1 MRQRIRRSPSSIRTK
16 RYGDRYVLEA
26 TSRAETNLVLL
37 LDHDDGE
44 RELEYHSERMLE
56 LARERAWELVS
67 MKRDFADLFQ
77 DNCLLPD

>member
-56 LARERAWELVS
+56 LARTRVGDREHEARLRRSVS
-67 MKRDFADLFQ
+67 G
-77 DNCLLPD
+77 